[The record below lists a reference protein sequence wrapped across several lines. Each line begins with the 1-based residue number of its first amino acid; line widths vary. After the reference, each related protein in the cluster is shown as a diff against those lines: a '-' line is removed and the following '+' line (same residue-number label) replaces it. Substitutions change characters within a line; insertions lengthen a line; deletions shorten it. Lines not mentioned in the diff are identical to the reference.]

1 MPYAVTD
8 LVKTIPVVVDNG
20 SGVAT
25 TIIAVFG
32 VVLALASLAWQAVS
46 FRLTGSRVSVYL
58 RGGMKHMTGVSAVTT
73 PGPVTPGQIK
83 MLQNQ
88 GFTVPVLGV
97 EVKNSG
103 RSPTNIVNVALL
115 FGNGASYSETVF
127 DPPLPFRLDAESE
140 QTWYF
145 DRGQIETYAK
155 GMGQIFTPGNPLNV
169 RGSATIGGKTGPIRS
184 KKHHRVATE

>member
-1 MPYAVTD
+1 MPFAVAD

-20 SGVAT
+20 SGLAT
-25 TIIAVFG
+25 TIIAVLG

-58 RGGMKHMTGVSAVTT
+58 RGGMKHMSGVSAVTT

-88 GFTVPVLGV
+88 GFTVPVLAV

-103 RSPTNIVNVALL
+103 RSPTNIVNIALL
-115 FGNGASYSETVF
+115 FGSGASYSETVF

-155 GMGQIFTPGNPLNV
+155 GLGQIFTSGNPLSI
-169 RGSATIGGKTGPIRS
+169 RGGATIGGKTAPVRS
-184 KKHHRVATE
+184 KNRITV